1 MELELEPFS
10 KVTSIITP
18 FNKANVDTDQ
28 IIPKQF
34 LKLITKS
41 GFGKFLFYD
50 WRFDHDGKPK
60 NDFVLNNSLYKNSQI
75 LVTNENFGCGS
86 SREHAVWALKDFGFN
101 VIISPSFADIF
112 YSNCFKNG
120 VLPIILDIEKIHKL
134 LQFEDEVELDLNSQ
148 KITLGD
154 ESINFEIDSYRKIR
168 LLKGL
173 DDIDLT
179 LKEDEKIATR
189 YYTIKELSLENQSIS
204 SVKVG
209 GLVKPNSINISESNR
224 LEVWFYVYQGEDSLQ
239 VYYNGTRPDLF
250 KDDAEVVVAGKFDN
264 NLIMA
269 TELQTKC
276 ASRYEGDLKNT
287 NTI

>member
-1 MELELEPFS
+1 MELKLEPFT

-18 FNKANVDTDQ
+18 FDKANVDTDQ

-50 WRFDHDGKPK
+50 WRFDRDGNPK
-60 NDFVLNNSLYKNSQI
+60 DDFVLNNSLYENSQV

-134 LQFEDEVELDLNSQ
+134 LQFEDEIELDLNSQ

-154 ESINFEIDSYRKIR
+154 EYIIFEIDSHRKIR
-168 LLKGL
+168 LLEGL
-173 DDIDLT
+173 DEIDLT
-179 LKEDEKIATR
+179 LKEDEKIA
-189 YYTIKELSLENQSIS
+189 KFENDSSI
-204 SVKVG
+204 V
-209 GLVKPNSINISESNR
+209 SI
-224 LEVWFYVYQGEDSLQ
+224 F
-239 VYYNGTRPDLF
+239 
-250 KDDAEVVVAGKFDN
+250 
-264 NLIMA
+264 
-269 TELQTKC
+269 
-276 ASRYEGDLKNT
+276 
-287 NTI
+287 

>member
-18 FNKANVDTDQ
+18 FDKANVDTDQ

-50 WRFDHDGKPK
+50 WRFDRDGKPK
-60 NDFVLNNSLYKNSQI
+60 DDFVLNDSHYEDSQV

-134 LQFEDEVELDLNSQ
+134 LQFEDEIELDLNSQ

-154 ESINFEIDSYRKIR
+154 EYINFKIDSHRKIR
-168 LLKGL
+168 LLEGL
-173 DDIDLT
+173 DEIDLT
-179 LKEDEKIATR
+179 LKEDEKI
-189 YYTIKELSLENQSIS
+189 
-204 SVKVG
+204 
-209 GLVKPNSINISESNR
+209 
-224 LEVWFYVYQGEDSLQ
+224 
-239 VYYNGTRPDLF
+239 
-250 KDDAEVVVAGKFDN
+250 GKFENDSS
-264 NLIMA
+264 IV
-269 TELQTKC
+269 
-276 ASRYEGDLKNT
+276 S
-287 NTI
+287 IF

>member
-1 MELELEPFS
+1 MELKLKPFS

-18 FNKANVDTDQ
+18 FNNANVDTDQ

-60 NDFVLNNSLYKNSQI
+60 NDFVLNNSLYENSQI

-120 VLPIILDIEKIHKL
+120 ILPIILDIEKIHKL

-148 KITLGD
+148 KITLGN
-154 ESINFEIDSYRKIR
+154 ESINFEIESYRKIR
-168 LLKGL
+168 LLEGL

-179 LKEDEKIATR
+179 LKEDEKIE
-189 YYTIKELSLENQSIS
+189 KFENDSSI
-204 SVKVG
+204 V
-209 GLVKPNSINISESNR
+209 SI
-224 LEVWFYVYQGEDSLQ
+224 F
-239 VYYNGTRPDLF
+239 
-250 KDDAEVVVAGKFDN
+250 
-264 NLIMA
+264 
-269 TELQTKC
+269 
-276 ASRYEGDLKNT
+276 
-287 NTI
+287 

>member
-1 MELELEPFS
+1 MELKLEPFS

-18 FNKANVDTDQ
+18 FDNANVDTDQ

-60 NDFVLNNSLYKNSQI
+60 NDFVLNNSLYENSQI

-154 ESINFEIDSYRKIR
+154 EYMNFEIDSYRKIR

-179 LKEDEKIATR
+179 LKENEKIE
-189 YYTIKELSLENQSIS
+189 KFENDSSI
-204 SVKVG
+204 V
-209 GLVKPNSINISESNR
+209 SI
-224 LEVWFYVYQGEDSLQ
+224 F
-239 VYYNGTRPDLF
+239 
-250 KDDAEVVVAGKFDN
+250 
-264 NLIMA
+264 
-269 TELQTKC
+269 
-276 ASRYEGDLKNT
+276 
-287 NTI
+287 

>member
-1 MELELEPFS
+1 MEPFS

-18 FNKANVDTDQ
+18 FDRANVDTDQ

-41 GFGKFLFYD
+41 GFEKFLFYD

-60 NDFVLNNSLYKNSQI
+60 NDFVLNNSRYENSQI

-134 LQFEDEVELDLNSQ
+134 LQFEDEIELDLDSQ
-148 KITLGD
+148 KITLLD
-154 ESINFEIDSYRKIR
+154 ESINFEIDSHRKIR

-173 DDIDLT
+173 DEIDLT
-179 LKEDEKIATR
+179 LKEDEKIE
-189 YYTIKELSLENQSIS
+189 KFENDSSI
-204 SVKVG
+204 V
-209 GLVKPNSINISESNR
+209 SI
-224 LEVWFYVYQGEDSLQ
+224 F
-239 VYYNGTRPDLF
+239 
-250 KDDAEVVVAGKFDN
+250 
-264 NLIMA
+264 
-269 TELQTKC
+269 
-276 ASRYEGDLKNT
+276 
-287 NTI
+287 

>member
-1 MELELEPFS
+1 MELKLEPFS

-18 FNKANVDTDQ
+18 FDKANVDTDQ

-60 NDFVLNNSLYKNSQI
+60 NDFVLNNSLYENSQI

-154 ESINFEIDSYRKIR
+154 ESMNFEIDSYRKIR

-179 LKEDEKIATR
+179 LKENEKIE
-189 YYTIKELSLENQSIS
+189 KFENDSSII
-204 SVKVG
+204 
-209 GLVKPNSINISESNR
+209 SI
-224 LEVWFYVYQGEDSLQ
+224 F
-239 VYYNGTRPDLF
+239 
-250 KDDAEVVVAGKFDN
+250 
-264 NLIMA
+264 
-269 TELQTKC
+269 
-276 ASRYEGDLKNT
+276 
-287 NTI
+287 

>member
-1 MELELEPFS
+1 MELKLEPFS

-18 FNKANVDTDQ
+18 FDKANVDTDQ

-60 NDFVLNNSLYKNSQI
+60 NDFVLNNSLYENSQI

-134 LQFEDEVELDLNSQ
+134 LQFEYEVELDLNSQ

-168 LLKGL
+168 LLEGI

-179 LKEDEKIATR
+179 LKEDEKIE
-189 YYTIKELSLENQSIS
+189 KFENDSSI
-204 SVKVG
+204 V
-209 GLVKPNSINISESNR
+209 SI
-224 LEVWFYVYQGEDSLQ
+224 F
-239 VYYNGTRPDLF
+239 
-250 KDDAEVVVAGKFDN
+250 
-264 NLIMA
+264 
-269 TELQTKC
+269 
-276 ASRYEGDLKNT
+276 
-287 NTI
+287 

>member
-1 MELELEPFS
+1 MELKLEPFS

-18 FNKANVDTDQ
+18 FDKANVDTDQ

-60 NDFVLNNSLYKNSQI
+60 NDFVLNNSHYENSQI

-86 SREHAVWALKDFGFN
+86 SREHAVWALKEFGFN

-134 LQFEDEVELDLNSQ
+134 FQFEDEVELDLNSQ

-154 ESINFEIDSYRKIR
+154 ESMNFEIDSHRKIR

-173 DDIDLT
+173 DDIDFT
-179 LKEDEKIATR
+179 LKEDEKIE
-189 YYTIKELSLENQSIS
+189 KFENDSSI
-204 SVKVG
+204 V
-209 GLVKPNSINISESNR
+209 SI
-224 LEVWFYVYQGEDSLQ
+224 F
-239 VYYNGTRPDLF
+239 
-250 KDDAEVVVAGKFDN
+250 
-264 NLIMA
+264 
-269 TELQTKC
+269 
-276 ASRYEGDLKNT
+276 
-287 NTI
+287 

>member
-1 MELELEPFS
+1 MELKLEPFS

-18 FNKANVDTDQ
+18 FDNANVDTDQ

-60 NDFVLNNSLYKNSQI
+60 NDFVLNNSLYENSQI

-154 ESINFEIDSYRKIR
+154 ESMNFEIDSYRKIR

-179 LKEDEKIATR
+179 LKENEKIE
-189 YYTIKELSLENQSIS
+189 KFENDSSII
-204 SVKVG
+204 
-209 GLVKPNSINISESNR
+209 SI
-224 LEVWFYVYQGEDSLQ
+224 F
-239 VYYNGTRPDLF
+239 
-250 KDDAEVVVAGKFDN
+250 
-264 NLIMA
+264 
-269 TELQTKC
+269 
-276 ASRYEGDLKNT
+276 
-287 NTI
+287 